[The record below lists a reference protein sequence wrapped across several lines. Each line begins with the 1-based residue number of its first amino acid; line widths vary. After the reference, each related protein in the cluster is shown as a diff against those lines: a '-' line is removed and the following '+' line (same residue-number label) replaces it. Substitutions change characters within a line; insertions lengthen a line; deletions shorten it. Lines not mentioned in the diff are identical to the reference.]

1 MRFGWNGAHEQQQQP
16 LLRLG
21 GKGSRYSSF
30 EPAHDPSSTGVLA
43 TIPPSGGQERET
55 LRVRTLTLGRT
66 DLMSRQGGGL
76 CRAYVSVQERS
87 MQSHLTDAQLS
98 ELRSALWERYTEL
111 REEIRQELLKQENE
125 QFVELAG
132 QVHDAEEES
141 VASLLV
147 DLNLATLDRHVQ
159 ELNEVEA
166 ALVRMREG

>member
-1 MRFGWNGAHEQQQQP
+1 
-16 LLRLG
+16 
-21 GKGSRYSSF
+21 
-30 EPAHDPSSTGVLA
+30 
-43 TIPPSGGQERET
+43 
-55 LRVRTLTLGRT
+55 
-66 DLMSRQGGGL
+66 
-76 CRAYVSVQERS
+76 

-111 REEIRQELLKQENE
+111 REEVRQELLKQENE

-166 ALVRMREG
+166 ALVRMREGTYGICVDTGEPIPFERLQANPTAVRTFEAQSERERREPPPPTL